1 MKAQFLD
8 SEEKYDGSQL
18 VSLHN
23 YLQHKLLGD
32 SIVAWVGP
40 CDVSFEHMA
49 DGEDLIQQAE
59 IRGSKMLHFLV
70 EKFETQLFSAVALQ
84 RLMAAIIK
92 DQIAIMA
99 TDKKM
104 AAAMFREGDD
114 LYIDDRKLS
123 ISIATQSPLSSL
135 IHFAVNVSNAG
146 TPVQTLSLEDLG
158 IDPKILALETMTLFS
173 NEVKSIRQATQ
184 KVRWVK

>member
-8 SEEKYDGSQL
+8 TDAKYDGSQL

-32 SIVAWVGP
+32 SIIAWVGA

-99 TDKKM
+99 TDKKI

-114 LYIDDRKLS
+114 LYVVES
-123 ISIATQSPLSSL
+123 
-135 IHFAVNVSNAG
+135 
-146 TPVQTLSLEDLG
+146 
-158 IDPKILALETMTLFS
+158 
-173 NEVKSIRQATQ
+173 
-184 KVRWVK
+184 